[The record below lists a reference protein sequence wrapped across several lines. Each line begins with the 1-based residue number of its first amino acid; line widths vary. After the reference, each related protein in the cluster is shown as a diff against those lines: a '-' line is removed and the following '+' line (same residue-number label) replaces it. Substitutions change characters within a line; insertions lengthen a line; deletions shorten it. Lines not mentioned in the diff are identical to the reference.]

1 MRTLRSAGML
11 ASLAL
16 VLAVSTAG
24 AAPRYLPHS
33 RTTPAPVPGEL
44 VVALPAGAAFAR
56 GAGGEPVAG
65 DAARAALL
73 AREGLVPARLLGRG
87 SAHRGGVHAAPALAD
102 RFAVLRGVRPDF
114 DAAVAARHLRES
126 GLFAAV
132 APNFGVRLFATYPND
147 PRLGEQ
153 WWVHDDTGA
162 DVRLPEAWDVTHG
175 STSIVIAILD
185 TGVDTGHPD
194 LAGKIWTNPG
204 EIAANGIDDD
214 GNGFIDDLHG
224 WDFGGNDAN
233 PNPEPMFDEIGL
245 DEGFHGTMCAGI
257 AAAATHNSEG
267 GAGAGWNSRILP
279 IRIFDA
285 NGEASAEGIADAIG
299 YAVDN
304 GANVI
309 SMSFG
314 APDDAGVPEFFQAL
328 IDVANAAGVV
338 CVAAAG
344 NDGVD
349 TPLQYP
355 AACAHVIATGAT
367 DENNARAEF
376 SNFGSYVDVAAP
388 GAFMFSTICRNYVVD
403 DLSQIFYLYFFYWD
417 GETPYMYAD
426 GTSFSCPLVAGVC
439 ALVLAQHP
447 GLGSDAMRDRLVN
460 TGDPVAYDE
469 PIGPRVNAY
478 GAVTAPV
485 TAVGPVATGA
495 ARLSGPWPNPAAATS
510 RLSFELPKEGIADLS
525 IFDASGRRVRVLAS
539 GRLAAGIHDVTW
551 DGADENGRD
560 LPAGLYFA
568 RLTGNGMRQTVRI
581 ARLPH

>member
-1 MRTLRSAGML
+1 MHTLRSAGML
-11 ASLAL
+11 ASFAL
-16 VLAVSTAG
+16 VLAASAAG

-33 RTTPAPVPGEL
+33 RTAPVAIPGEI
-44 VVALPAGAAFAR
+44 VVALPAGASFAR
-56 GAGGEPVAG
+56 GTAGEPLVT

-87 SAHRGGVHAAPALAD
+87 AAERGGVHAVPALAD
-102 RFAVLRGVRPDF
+102 RFAVLRGVRPGF
-114 DAAVAARHLRES
+114 DAAVAAQHLRAS
-126 GLFAAV
+126 GLFAA
-132 APNFGVRLFATYPND
+132 ACPNFGARLFATYPND
-147 PRLGEQ
+147 PRIDEQ

-175 STSIVIAILD
+175 SSSIVIAILD

-194 LAGKIWTNPG
+194 LATKIWTNPA
-204 EIAANGIDDD
+204 EIPGNGIDDD
-214 GNGFIDDLHG
+214 ANGYVDDLHG
-224 WDFGGNDAN
+224 WDFGGNDADA
-233 PNPEPMFDEIGL
+233 NPEPMFDEIGL
-245 DEGFHGTMCAGI
+245 DEGFHGTMCAGV
-257 AAAATHNSEG
+257 AAAATNNAEG
-267 GAGAGWNSRILP
+267 GAGAGWNTRVMP

-285 NGEASAEGIADAIG
+285 NGAASADAIANAIG

-314 APDDAGVPEFFQAL
+314 APDDVGVPEFFQAL

-367 DENNARAEF
+367 DENDARADF
-376 SNFGSYVDVAAP
+376 SNYGSSVDVAAP
-388 GAFMFSTICRNYVVD
+388 GTFMFSTLCRNYVID
-403 DLSQIFYLYFFYWD
+403 DTSQIFYLYFFYWD

-439 ALVLAQHP
+439 ALVLAVHP
-447 GLGSDAMRDRLVN
+447 GMTSDAMRNHLVN
-460 TGDPVAYDE
+460 TGDIVAYDQ

-478 GAVTAPV
+478 RAVTAPV
-485 TAVGPVATGA
+485 TAVEPGPAGAT
-495 ARLSGPWPNPAAATS
+495 RLSGPWPNPAAGAS
-510 RLSFELPKEGIADLS
+510 RLSFELPRSTSAELS
-525 IFDASGRRVRVLAS
+525 IFDTSGRRVRVLAS
-539 GRLAAGIHDVTW
+539 GRLAAGMHDVTW
-551 DGADENGRD
+551 DGADDRGAD

-568 RLTGNGMRQTVRI
+568 RLTGNGTRRTVRI
-581 ARLPH
+581 ARLPR